1 MEGDMG
7 CYVGQSGIPISWL
20 GLGFAT
26 GELFRYVSYARF
38 GENSTPDKLH
48 PPVAEVQERVNAWR
62 ETSIWPKWASSVEKG
77 LVQAKALHCST
88 DD

>member
-38 GENSTPDKLH
+38 VGNSTPDKLH
-48 PPVAEVQERVNAWR
+48 PLSRR
-62 ETSIWPKWASSVEKG
+62 FRSG
-77 LVQAKALHCST
+77 
-88 DD
+88 